1 MNIRRPVLNTSA
13 LFAYN
18 IPTLSILILALLQT
32 TRRAKFTIFIH
43 LAYGGH
49 FEGLI
54 NTRTSRM
61 LGIISYGTVF
71 FGEVDHQG

>member
-18 IPTLSILILALLQT
+18 IPTLSILILTLLQT

-43 LAYGGH
+43 VAYG
-49 FEGLI
+49 
-54 NTRTSRM
+54 
-61 LGIISYGTVF
+61 
-71 FGEVDHQG
+71 